1 MPWAL
6 AAEKGGGIARPHHL
20 DYNKV
25 MFDQISI
32 TEIMKWVTL
41 IFLAGFIGFFGK
53 HLGRKVISLFE
64 GEKEGPPPRVSQPGQ
79 AINAEDRDIQIK
91 AVGNGSLRHG
101 GEKDEQKLV
110 KKAMKTEAKSKKKSG
125 K

>member
-1 MPWAL
+1 ML
-6 AAEKGGGIARPHHL
+6 QRSGDIARPHHL
-20 DYNKV
+20 DYNKD

-32 TEIMKWVTL
+32 AEIMKWVTL

-53 HLGRKVISLFE
+53 YLGRMVISLFE
-64 GEKEGPPPRVSQPGQ
+64 GKKEGPSTRVSLPGK

-91 AVGNGSLRHG
+91 AVGNDSLRHE
-101 GEKDEQKLV
+101 GEKEEQKLV